1 MTHSSA
7 SKPTSKSTSKPTS
20 KSTSKL
26 TSKPTSKRFFHSVA
40 ALVFTLASGLTYA
53 QSTLA
58 DPVPILGDQGRS
70 IAATAAMNSA
80 TNASARGNTTSP
92 AEFARRKSHTAQNS
106 ACRKRALEF
115 APGSPQRKAV
125 REQCKSTFEAQRA
138 TWYVKSQQAK

>member
-7 SKPTSKSTSKPTS
+7 SKSTSKPTS
-20 KSTSKL
+20 
-26 TSKPTSKRFFHSVA
+26 RGFFHAVT
-40 ALVFTLASGLTYA
+40 ALVFTLTSGLTYA

-58 DPVPILGDQGRS
+58 DPVPIMGDQGRS

-80 TNASARGNTTSP
+80 TNASARANTTSQ
-92 AEFARRKSHTAQNS
+92 AEFARRKSHSAQNS
-106 ACRKRALEF
+106 ACRKRALDF

-125 REQCKSTFEAQRA
+125 RAQCKSTFEAQRA